1 MKTLKALACALSA
14 LAVLSGSATAD
25 VPVIVVSPY
34 LVSTPIARAGSTV
47 SVVRREDIEKS
58 SPGTVADVL
67 RKVPGLTVEERGG
80 AGGQTLVRLRGAEAQ
95 HTLVL
100 IDGIRVN
107 DPASARDTFD
117 FALLSLGD
125 VERIE
130 VLRGPQSALYGSDAM
145 GGVINIVTRRPG
157 REGRKSVTAGGGSY
171 GTRHISGSWSGSQ
184 GDGFRALL
192 SGSYFASDGFSRVG
206 DRARGEADATE
217 KASGVFRAE
226 LDGPDGVRVELGLD
240 GQHQYAEI
248 DKSASTDAEGYDS
261 ERELVSGFARLLAP
275 THGGR
280 LNHTVTVLTARSAR
294 TFGEPTRTTFF
305 RGNSTSL
312 DYRGDLSLG
321 RGMLTFGGKAEA
333 ETAYKRRTD
342 KSDPYYDDDRSL
354 YAGYLLY
361 QLPLEN
367 LNLSFALR
375 HDAVAGDEGFT
386 TGRVTAVYEMPEHEA
401 RIRGSV
407 GTGANLPTA
416 FQLDYNPDL
425 RAETSIGADIG
436 VEKTFHEGRLKAS
449 ATAFWNTFD
458 NLIDWEGD
466 FYTGTYTN
474 IARAETGGVEVA
486 LWANLVPGKLTGS
499 ASYTWLHTRDLDT
512 GLPLQRRPQH
522 RGAVTLTYTPTY
534 RLSTSLSAV
543 AVGDRWD
550 DNGATHLLP
559 AYVRVDMTADYKVN
573 GNLSVFGRVENLFDA
588 DYEDAAGYNT
598 PGLSAY
604 AGFRWRD

>member
-1 MKTLKALACALSA
+1 MKTFRALACAA
-14 LAVLSGSATAD
+14 AAFAVISTPSVAD
-25 VPVIVVSPY
+25 VPVVVVSPY
-34 LVSTPIARAGSTV
+34 LVSTPIARAGSTI
-47 SVVRREDIEKS
+47 SVIARQDIERS

-67 RKVPGLTVEERGG
+67 RQVPGVTVEERGG
-80 AGGQTLVRLRGAEAQ
+80 AGGQSLVRLRGAEAQ
-95 HTLVL
+95 HTLVM
-100 IDGIRVN
+100 IDGMRVN
-107 DPASARDTFD
+107 DPSSARGTFD

-145 GGVINIVTRRPG
+145 GGVINIVTRRAG
-157 REGRKSVTAGGGSY
+157 ASARKAIAAGGGSY
-171 GTRHISGSWSGSQ
+171 GTRHLSGSWSGSQ

-206 DRARGEADATE
+206 DRASGEADATE
-217 KASGVFRAE
+217 KASGAFRAE

-248 DKSASTDAEGYDS
+248 DKSASTDADGYDT
-261 ERELVSGFARLLAP
+261 ERDLVSGFARLVAP

-280 LNHTVTVLTARSAR
+280 LNHTVTVHTARSSR
-294 TFGEPTRTTFF
+294 TFGEPTRTTFY
-305 RGNSTSL
+305 RGGSTAL
-312 DYRGDLSLG
+312 DYRGDLTLG

-342 KSDPYYDDDRSL
+342 KSGADYDDDRAL

-361 QLPLEN
+361 QLPLED

-375 HDAVAGDEGFT
+375 HDAIAGGEGFT

-425 RAETSIGADIG
+425 KAETSVGADLG

-449 ATAFWNTFD
+449 ATAFWNSFD
-458 NLIDWEGD
+458 NLIDWDGD

-474 IARAETGGVEVA
+474 IARAQTGGVEVA
-486 LWANLVPGKLTGS
+486 LWANLVPGKLTGT
-499 ASYTWLHTRDLDT
+499 ASYTWLHTRDLAT
-512 GLPLQRRPQH
+512 RLPLQRRPEH

-534 RLSTSLSAV
+534 RFSTSLSAV

-550 DNGATHLLP
+550 DDGASERLP
-559 AYVRVDMTADYKVN
+559 AYVRVDLSADYKVN
-573 GNLSVFGRVENLFDA
+573 GNLSVFGRVENLLDA
-588 DYEDAAGYNT
+588 DYEDAGGYNT
-598 PGLSAY
+598 PGFSAY